1 MSRSALRTLAEL
13 EIMTTLPLFGL
24 LPDARGTRVA
34 AILAACAASCL
45 AFIGRATAAEASVPK
60 AAPAEAPSP
69 APARPLPASH
79 ATPLG
84 PALPPTLA
92 AEPYRFQS
100 GITCP
105 ICRLTPEFP
114 QGRSGL
120 HWHSHWASVGVREYA
135 TIGGLVAGIAAVR
148 MFVPEAAEPRWSSPI
163 LFDDPVRDLLRI
175 ESASKR
181 KTASQVSDWLFMW
194 EVLHPTVLD
203 PLVFAWWQRESPY
216 VAWQMMVIDAQ
227 AYSMTLLVNDLVKR
241 LAARQRPW
249 VDTGDCKL
257 NPDGEDCG
265 SGGPNLS
272 FYSGHAAVTATG
284 AGLICAHHTQ
294 LSLYQNDL
302 LDGATCALAVL
313 GTAVTGTLRIASDNH
328 WATDV
333 ITGHLLGYASGYLL
347 PTLLY
352 YKEFRATPH
361 DDEPAG
367 PVYAT
372 LPMVTRDALGVT
384 VIGIF

>member
-1 MSRSALRTLAEL
+1 MIMSSLIHHLRHTRCVRRISVAVSAAFCLGVASHAAATEANAPPATPAGTSSLS
-13 EIMTTLPLFGL
+13 LP
-24 LPDARGTRVA
+24 P
-34 AILAACAASCL
+34 
-45 AFIGRATAAEASVPK
+45 
-60 AAPAEAPSP
+60 APT
-69 APARPLPASH
+69 APARVLPAQPS
-79 ATPLG
+79 TVLTG
-84 PALPPTLA
+84 TALSPTLTLA
-92 AEPYRFQS
+92 PEPYQFQT

-105 ICRLTPEFP
+105 ICKLTPEFP

-120 HWHSHWASVGVREYA
+120 HWHSHWGSVGVQEYA
-135 TIGGLVAGIAAVR
+135 TIGGLVAGIVAVGL
-148 MFVPEAAEPRWSSPI
+148 FVPVPEEPRWSSPI

-175 ESASKR
+175 DSASKR
-181 KTASQVSDWLFMW
+181 KTASQVSDWLFLW

-227 AYSMTLLVNDLVKR
+227 AYSMTIFVNDLVKR

-249 VDTGDCKL
+249 VDTGDCKQ
-257 NPDGEDCG
+257 NPGGEGCG
-265 SGGPNLS
+265 SGGANLS

-284 AGLICAHHTQ
+284 AGLLCAHHTQ
-294 LSLYQNDL
+294 LSLYQNDV

-333 ITGHLLGYASGYLL
+333 ITGHLLGYASGYLI
-347 PTLLY
+347 PTLFY

-361 DDEPAG
+361 EHEAG
-367 PVYAT
+367 DPVYAT
-372 LPMVTRDALGVT
+372 LPMVTEDSLGVT
-384 VIGIF
+384 VIGMF